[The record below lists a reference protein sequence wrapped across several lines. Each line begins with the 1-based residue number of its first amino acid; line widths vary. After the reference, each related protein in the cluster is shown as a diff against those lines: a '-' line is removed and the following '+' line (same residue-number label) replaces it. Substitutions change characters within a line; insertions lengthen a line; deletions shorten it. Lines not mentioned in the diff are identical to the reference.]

1 VLDAPDRNG
10 AYANV
15 VLGCSTLDDYRASPY
30 VGAAIGRFAGR
41 ISGGRFVL
49 DGVVY
54 EIPCN
59 DSGARANALH
69 GGPAGFALVTWSV
82 VKATES
88 AIVLRYVS
96 PDGDQGFPG
105 QVDVTVTYRLGD
117 DALRIDY
124 TATTD
129 APTVVNLTNHAY
141 FNLAGARAGSVLDH
155 ELTIEA
161 DAFLPTDAALIPTG
175 EVRAVAGTPFDFRR
189 PTAIGAR
196 IDDDDLQLAQAG
208 GYDHTWVV
216 RGTAGMLRPCA
227 FVREPRSG
235 RTLACATDQP
245 GVQFYSGNFLDA
257 VDSRPNGLHRY
268 APREGF
274 TLETQHFPDSPNH
287 PAFPPTVMRPGATF
301 RSTTV
306 YRFGVA

>member
-1 VLDAPDRNG
+1 M
-10 AYANV
+10 YANV

-30 VGAAIGRFAGR
+30 VGATIGRFANR
-41 ISGGRFVL
+41 IARGRFVL

-59 DSGARANALH
+59 DGARANVLH
-69 GGPAGFALVTWSV
+69 GGPVGFASVTWSV

-88 AIVLRYVS
+88 AIVLRHVS
-96 PDGDQGFPG
+96 LDGDQGFPG
-105 QVDVTVTYRLGD
+105 RLDVTVTYRLDD

-155 ELTIEA
+155 ELVIEA
-161 DAFLPTDAALIPTG
+161 DAYLPTDAALIPTG

-196 IDDDDLQLAQAG
+196 IDGDDPQLALAH

-216 RGTAGMLRPCA
+216 RGTAGTLRPCA
-227 FVREPRSG
+227 FVREVRSG

-257 VDSRPNGLHRY
+257 VDSRANGLHRY

-274 TLETQHFPDSPNH
+274 TLETQHFPDSPNR
-287 PAFPPTVMRPGATF
+287 PAFPSTVLRPGATF
-301 RSTTV
+301 RSTTI